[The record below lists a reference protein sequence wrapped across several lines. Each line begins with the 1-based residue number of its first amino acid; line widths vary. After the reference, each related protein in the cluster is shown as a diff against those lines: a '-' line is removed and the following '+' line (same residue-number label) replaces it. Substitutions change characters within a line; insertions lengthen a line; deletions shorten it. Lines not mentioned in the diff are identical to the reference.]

1 VIGRLR
7 PERLLPLACIAG
19 GALLFASQFMNIFEL
34 NSAGPT
40 AQKLISS
47 TDQHWY
53 AMGVLGL
60 YAALAAAGAVA
71 AGSKPLAASVAVAG
85 VAALLLFLLI
95 DLPDAGKTGTLNSE
109 TVSFLTAKADPA
121 GGFWI
126 ELIGALVLAVC
137 GGALATLTPEQL
149 RELRPR
155 RRTPKSD
162 RRRRSGP
169 FDQTAEPK
177 PADPPSSNSSSDE
190 RARKPRVARTQGGR
204 RSARS

>member
-1 VIGRLR
+1 MSGRLR

-40 AQKLISS
+40 VQRLIDS

-53 AMGVLGL
+53 AMAVLGL

-137 GGALATLTPEQL
+137 GGGRPPPPPPDHPAEPPPRGPKPKAD
-149 RELRPR
+149 RRPR
-155 RRTPKSD
+155 REPK
-162 RRRRSGP
+162 P

-177 PADPPSSNSSSDE
+177 PPDPPTSTSS
-190 RARKPRVARTQGGR
+190 
-204 RSARS
+204 

>member
-7 PERLLPLACIAG
+7 VERLLPLACIAG

-40 AQKLISS
+40 AQRLIDS

-53 AMGVLGL
+53 AMAVLGL

-71 AGSKPLAASVAVAG
+71 AGSKPLAVSVAVAG

-149 RELRPR
+149 SELRPR
-155 RRTPKSD
+155 GRKPKAD
-162 RRRRSGP
+162 RRPRREPEP

-177 PADPPSSNSSSDE
+177 PPDPPGSTSSEDE
-190 RARKPRVARTQGGR
+190 RAGTPTAKRAP
-204 RSARS
+204 S

>member
-60 YAALAAAGAVA
+60 YAALAAAG
-71 AGSKPLAASVAVAG
+71 G
-85 VAALLLFLLI
+85 VVALLLFLLI

-149 RELRPR
+149 TELRPR
-155 RRTPKSD
+155 RRAPKT
-162 RRRRSGP
+162 RRQRSRP
-169 FDQTAEPK
+169 FDQSADPK
-177 PADPPSSNSSSDE
+177 PAEAPSSNSSKDE
-190 RARKPRVARTQGGR
+190 RARKPRVARTQTGR
-204 RSARS
+204 RSERS